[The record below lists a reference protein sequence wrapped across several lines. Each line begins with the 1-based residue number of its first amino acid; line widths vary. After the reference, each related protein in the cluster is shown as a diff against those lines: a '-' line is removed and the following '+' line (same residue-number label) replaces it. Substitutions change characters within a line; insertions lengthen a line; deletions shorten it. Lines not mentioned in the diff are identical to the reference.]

1 MFNCPKG
8 ESEAGTAINVH
19 CTENMQAKTIN
30 LDYNKL
36 LKIYQE
42 IQGKFIHHSYNIFE
56 KTFIQY

>member
-8 ESEAGTAINVH
+8 ESEARIAINVQ

-42 IQGKFIHHSYNIFE
+42 FQGKFMHSKNYNISKNF
-56 KTFIQY
+56 

>member
-8 ESEAGTAINVH
+8 ESGARTAVNVQ

-36 LKIYQE
+36 LKIQHQE
-42 IQGKFIHHSYNIFE
+42 SNIKLTHDEDQNF
-56 KTFIQY
+56 

>member
-8 ESEAGTAINVH
+8 ESGARTAVNVQ

-36 LKIYQE
+36 LKTQE
-42 IQGKFIHHSYNIFE
+42 FNIKLLHDEDQNF
-56 KTFIQY
+56 

>member
-8 ESEAGTAINVH
+8 KSEAGTAINVQ

-30 LDYNKL
+30 LDSNKL

-42 IQGKFIHHSYNIFE
+42 IQGKFIHRSYNISK
-56 KTFIQY
+56 KTFKQY